1 MHMKN
6 QNGMTLV
13 EILVG
18 LVIGLLIV
26 AIALTSLQVSQF
38 VSTTVNESVSL
49 RQDANTALRIIGL
62 QIRQTGSIA
71 LNIQPALGNGL
82 EPEAMRPV
90 IFEPVLNSDGKASTV
105 NESLSAVGSP
115 SVSKSVGNALQVQ
128 YENFI
133 EFLLADSTKPSM
145 DSALRDCLGQNKSNR
160 LLSNT
165 ITSTFF
171 LRDGNLMCTG
181 VAGTPQPIIGN
192 VKDFALHLLLRIP
205 GDTASAE
212 PHFQYMAPADLNRTP
227 QQWTKVSAVEV
238 CLELESPGTKAPNV
252 DATYQKCDGQI
263 QAKGDRLVILTRQL
277 FHIRATGE

>member
-6 QNGMTLV
+6 QRGMTLV

-38 VSTTVNESVSL
+38 VSTTVSESVSL

-71 LNIQPALGNGL
+71 LNIQAALGNGL

-90 IFEPVLNSDGKASTV
+90 IFEPVLNSDGKASAV

-115 SVSKSVGNALQVQ
+115 SVSKWIGNALQIQ

-133 EFLLADSTKPSM
+133 ESLLADSAKPSM
-145 DSALRDCLGQNKSNR
+145 DSAFRDCLGQNKSNR
-160 LLSNT
+160 SLSS
-165 ITSTFF
+165 IMTSTFF
-171 LRDGNLMCTG
+171 LREGNLMCTG
-181 VAGTPQPIIGN
+181 VAGTPQPLIAN
-192 VKDFALHLLLRIP
+192 VKDFAIRLLREIP
-205 GDTASAE
+205 AE
-212 PHFQYMAPADLNRTP
+212 LSGGEPQFQYATPASLNANAA
-227 QQWTKVSAVEV
+227 QWQSVSAVEI
-238 CLELESPGTKAPNV
+238 CLELEAPAMKAPDV
-252 DATYQKCDGQI
+252 GVEYQPCNGQTKSKGSKLI
-263 QAKGDRLVILTRQL
+263 VLAKQL
-277 FHIRATGE
+277 FHIRSHGK